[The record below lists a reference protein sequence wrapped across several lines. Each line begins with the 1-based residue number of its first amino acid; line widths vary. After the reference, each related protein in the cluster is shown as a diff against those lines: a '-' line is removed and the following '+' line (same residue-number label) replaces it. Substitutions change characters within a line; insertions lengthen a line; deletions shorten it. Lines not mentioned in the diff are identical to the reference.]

1 MMYQI
6 KIFRKQMEDSGNGS
20 FQKVEDQVNAW
31 LKKNKEIDIKNMFS
45 SNMFDDYGEGEFVLI
60 ILYTDKSP
68 LELQ

>member
-1 MMYQI
+1 MYQI